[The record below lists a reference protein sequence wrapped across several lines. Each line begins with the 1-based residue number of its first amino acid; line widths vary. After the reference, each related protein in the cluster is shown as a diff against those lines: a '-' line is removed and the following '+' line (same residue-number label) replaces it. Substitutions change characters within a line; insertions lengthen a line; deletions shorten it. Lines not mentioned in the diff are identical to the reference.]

1 MEPDC
6 PNMGERKRVAKQKS
20 KFKVR
25 QTAGM
30 GGTVAQQIAGEN
42 AILIQKNKDKESRQF
57 LQNDMILI

>member
-6 PNMGERKRVAKQKS
+6 PNMGERKRIVKQKI

-30 GGTVAQQIAGEN
+30 GGTVSQAIAQDN
-42 AILIQKNKDKESRQF
+42 AILIQKNKDKESKQF